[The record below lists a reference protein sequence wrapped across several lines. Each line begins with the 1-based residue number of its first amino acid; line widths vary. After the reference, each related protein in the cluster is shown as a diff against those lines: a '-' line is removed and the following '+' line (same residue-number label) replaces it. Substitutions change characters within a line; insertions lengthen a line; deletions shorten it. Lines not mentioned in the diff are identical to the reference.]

1 MTVRPDTIL
10 RRRYFDID
18 PAKRVRYRTD
28 EEYAEHFASIF
39 TEAVRCRLRN
49 IDGIA
54 AELSGGLDS
63 SMVVGAIERLGRPDP
78 HFDTFS
84 LKFDDPQ
91 ADERGFIQDV
101 AQMWGLQT
109 IWCEPFF
116 AKFPDLTSEIRRYQ
130 YLGARPNTSM
140 DALMHRAMRERGYR
154 VVVTG
159 QGGDEWFTGSPDCFA
174 DLLCE
179 FRFGDLYRLIRDEA
193 MYPTRVRPGHS
204 RLGLLLRRTLWPL
217 VPAEP
222 KFLINRLRGI
232 KLMPPFVN
240 QDFLQKFDLER
251 ARNAP
256 TREILGLSYSQRSM
270 YQVFNLGMAILYSEL
285 NERECAFAGLEGRH
299 PLLDRRVIEYAFAI
313 PEDQRC
319 RPRAIK
325 YVMRQAGSGV
335 LPESVRNR
343 RTKAEFFCMLLSGL
357 KVMTAG
363 LGGESAFESFE
374 LARRGWIEPDALR
387 NFYRQRID
395 DPTANLWPLWSVMEL
410 EIWARECLVGSLS

>member
-1 MTVRPDTIL
+1 MTVRRDAIV

-18 PAKRVRYRTD
+18 PAKRIRYRAD

-39 TEAVRCRLRN
+39 SEAVRCRLRN
-49 IDGIA
+49 VDGIA

-63 SMVVGAIERLGRPDP
+63 SMVVGAIERLGRPGP
-78 HFDTFS
+78 HCDTFS

-91 ADERGFIQDV
+91 ADERGYIDDV
-101 AQMWGLQT
+101 AKMWGLQT

-116 AKFPDLTSEIRRYQ
+116 AKFPDFCAEIKRYQ
-130 YLGARPNTSM
+130 YFGARPNTSM

-179 FRFGDLYRLIRDEA
+179 FRFADLYRLIRDEA
-193 MYPTRVRPGHS
+193 VYSTRVLAGHS
-204 RLGLLLRRTLWPL
+204 HLGLLLRRTLWPM

-222 KFLINRLRGI
+222 KFLINRMRGI

-240 QDFLQKFDLER
+240 RDFLRKFDLER
-251 ARNAP
+251 ARNTP
-256 TREILGLSYSQRSM
+256 TREIPGLSYSQRSM
-270 YQVFNLGMAILYSEL
+270 YQVFNLGMSILYSEL

-299 PLLDRRVIEYAFAI
+299 PLLDRRLIEYAFAI

-325 YVMRQAGSGV
+325 YVMRQAGRGL
-335 LPESVRNR
+335 LPESVRQR
-343 RTKAEFFCMLLSGL
+343 RTKAEFFCMLLNGL
-357 KVMTAG
+357 KVMTAA
-363 LGGESAFESFE
+363 LGGESAFDSFE
-374 LARRGWIEPDALR
+374 LARRGWIEPNALR
-387 NFYRQRID
+387 RLYSERID

-410 EIWARECLVGSLS
+410 EIWARECLGSRG